1 MNLTERIEKFES
13 DRPMLYGLLKEQVGT
28 TGIEAL
34 FTYLMNTLNQ
44 RQVEPEVKP
53 ASDVIKIIDEMIATS
68 IQIEAVELDAGEDCD
83 NEILID
89 HQGRIYALTQLKN
102 RLLV

>member
-1 MNLTERIEKFES
+1 MKINNIKELHKW
-13 DRPMLYGLLKEQVGT
+13 LNNLLKEKYINKADIKQ
-28 TGIEAL
+28 I
-34 FTYLMNTLNQ
+34 LNDFDWNNESN
-44 RQVEPEVKP
+44 QVEAQVKP
-53 ASDVIKIIDEMIATS
+53 ANDVIKIIDEMIATS
-68 IQIEAVELDAGEDCD
+68 IQIEAAELDAGEDCD